1 MRSWGKTT
9 VARRRVFYIPGYDP
23 NPPRRYRE
31 LYRTESRQQA
41 EWSGY
46 RIEQKSDKADT
57 GWRVRAEIDGS
68 QVQSKFDVLIW
79 HDLVQGSMKA
89 GIPGTYLALLR
100 TAWIYLSTGTF
111 RRLTWLARGPVLA
124 ALYPIM
130 MLLGQLFVALAAAG
144 TVGSVAAVLTHRTGF
159 ALSSFLGLSPDV
171 GGVVW
176 ALVGAAVFWV
186 LFLPLM
192 VSILRWFKSKDD
204 KTFAYYLMQDYAFTA
219 KARGAYP
226 REIEARLHEFR
237 HRIEAALREDIDEV
251 LIVGHSSGAQ
261 LAVSVVADI
270 LRTKRY
276 NGNGPA
282 LSLMT
287 LGQVIPMVSFLP
299 DARRLRSDLRLLSTA
314 QEIAWLDVSAPG
326 DGCSFALSDPVSVS
340 GVAPE
345 RGQQWPLI
353 ISAAF
358 SNTMSL
364 EMHKRLK
371 RKYFRLHFQY
381 LCAFDRPGDYDYF
394 KITAGPLT
402 LAARFRGRKASASRI
417 DVPASRFTS
426 TVT

>member
-41 EWSGY
+41 DWSGY

-57 GWRVRAEIDGS
+57 GWRVRAEIDGK
-68 QVQSKFDVLIW
+68 QVQSKFDVLVW
-79 HDLVQGSMKA
+79 HDLVQGSMTA
-89 GIPGTYLALLR
+89 SIPGTYLALLR

-124 ALYPIM
+124 ALYPIA
-130 MLLGQLFVALAAAG
+130 MLLGQLLVALVAAG
-144 TVGSVAAVLTHRTGF
+144 AVGSIAAVLTHRTGF
-159 ALSSFLGLSPDV
+159 ALGSFLGLSPDV

-192 VSILRWFKSKDD
+192 VSILRWFKSKDH

-219 KARGAYP
+219 GSRGAYP

-237 HRIEAALREDIDEV
+237 HRIEAALRENIDEV

-276 NGNGPA
+276 HGTGPS

-314 QEIAWLDVSAPG
+314 QEITWLDVSAPG

-340 GVAPE
+340 GVAPA

-358 SNTMSL
+358 SNTLSP
-364 EMHKRLK
+364 EMQKQLK

-402 LAARFRGRKASASRI
+402 LGARFRGRKASVSRI